1 MLFTSF
7 ITVDK
12 KSNFNRTRF
21 IAKRCGAFYWT
32 MRRLLIIGTFCL
44 LTTYSFGQ
52 KTDLICKEVKGV
64 KSKIIDNKN
73 IGVMDTVLF
82 LVRGQI
88 TKRNDVE
95 DYQNLKGINVTL
107 TNINGGQSIGATTDE
122 NGNFKIWGV
131 KGTYNLDVTYIG
143 LDKLVIKKLR
153 IGSGEIRLINVVL
166 GPGTYYEMTEK

>member
-1 MLFTSF
+1 
-7 ITVDK
+7 
-12 KSNFNRTRF
+12 
-21 IAKRCGAFYWT
+21 
-32 MRRLLIIGTFCL
+32 
-44 LTTYSFGQ
+44 
-52 KTDLICKEVKGV
+52 
-64 KSKIIDNKN
+64 
-73 IGVMDTVLF
+73 MDTVLF

-143 LDKLVIKKLR
+143 LDKLVIRKLR
-153 IGSGEIRLINVVL
+153 IGSGEIRIINVVL